1 MGNTKNQLLASLVAC
16 AGTGEV
22 CAAAVAG
29 VASATNSSPMKIPDV
44 SWKIPSKNGGF
55 SHGYVSLQEC
65 IQDNQKNVHLPSLDV
80 SLFHFY
86 VALTQVSKGDSHI
99 LFLKRICGTI

>member
-29 VASATNSSPMKIPDV
+29 VASASAI
-44 SWKIPSKNGGF
+44 KIPSLK
-55 SHGYVSLQEC
+55 
-65 IQDNQKNVHLPSLDV
+65 
-80 SLFHFY
+80 
-86 VALTQVSKGDSHI
+86 LTV
-99 LFLKRICGTI
+99 RP